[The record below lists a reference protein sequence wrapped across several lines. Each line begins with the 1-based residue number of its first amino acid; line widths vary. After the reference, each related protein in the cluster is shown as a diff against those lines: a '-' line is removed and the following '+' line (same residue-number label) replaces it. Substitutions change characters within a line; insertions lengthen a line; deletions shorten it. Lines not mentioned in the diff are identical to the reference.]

1 MCTNHIAFNHMMKH
15 ASMGSAGTAP
25 KGADQQQS
33 DEFENIAQEKHT
45 LLASSPPGRAQESG
59 CGSAAVTNHTG
70 SPDARANDKLASSV
84 DPENVYWQAA
94 IITDKEVALE
104 DHGGDNSATL
114 TRDGAAG
121 MANCSGF
128 GFTNQGTDLI
138 VLGKGGSAHCVQGV
152 YNWWNGRTAGSVH
165 AWVDITIEQT
175 YDRGDCWKC
184 TKLIRKGS
192 SGNRRLGKQGGNRR
206 DLFHRCYRFSRYKG
220 YDFDICKGVR
230 RHCGESQETLE
241 RPLACGVFHDA
252 RFVYERDM
260 GCSHLGRSILGVLLT
275 LICASDDT
283 TLCPYMC
290 GCADENVSQSWR
302 QPWIPLSISR
312 MLASQNK

>member
-1 MCTNHIAFNHMMKH
+1 MEH
-15 ASMGSAGTAP
+15 ASTGSAGTALGGEDHKP
-25 KGADQQQS
+25 GHGFA
-33 DEFENIAQEKHT
+33 NVAQEKPAPW
-45 LLASSPPGRAQESG
+45 ASVPPGRAPRTG
-59 CGSAAVTNHTG
+59 CGSAAVTNETG
-70 SPDARANDKLASSV
+70 SPGASVSARVASAV
-84 DPENVYWQAA
+84 DPENIYWQAA

-152 YNWWNGRTAGSVH
+152 YNWWNGWTAGGVH

-192 SGNRRLGKQGGNRR
+192 SGKGWFGKHGGSRKGKVEGSRSRSRSRSSLGG
-206 DLFHRCYRFSRYKG
+206 F
-220 YDFDICKGVR
+220 
-230 RHCGESQETLE
+230 T
-241 RPLACGVFHDA
+241 
-252 RFVYERDM
+252 
-260 GCSHLGRSILGVLLT
+260 
-275 LICASDDT
+275 
-283 TLCPYMC
+283 
-290 GCADENVSQSWR
+290 
-302 QPWIPLSISR
+302 
-312 MLASQNK
+312 